1 MNVFVFAET
10 KQLACAAL
18 RFSFFFVSPFCFQR
32 LFIFFLIYFCL
43 TDIY

>member
-18 RFSFFFVSPFCFQR
+18 RFSFFLFLPFVFKGKGYGTQ
-32 LFIFFLIYFCL
+32 LLNN
-43 TDIY
+43 